1 MSKCLMD
8 KLGLG
13 PLLPTRRILRMADG
27 RKKHPEGKL
36 KDIPTLVGGI
46 EFPITYIVVDAK
58 PGTPTDFDLLFGMKW
73 LLQASARTWWKD
85 GIIEIEPPD
94 APIRLQMNHQDGT
107 PTSLKP
113 EEVRQ
118 VYDWHPLQDE
128 LEDDYEN
135 QIASCCMITTV
146 THRTPQRPNS
156 LPGTLEYDRWYEIAL
171 DEVPTMEH
179 VPCYGGET
187 NIIQEIEETGMYDI
201 YSDEFDSDECESDE
215 EEVWDHA
222 YCLFEVDKHDDNRL
236 LPTIPEKCLCGPEK
250 ESNLPVSA
258 NLGTCQK
265 SLDMLRLISSSTA
278 PPLPPVSLNVHM
290 DTTIYENPG
299 QESVEGSTRN
309 LDQNDTDGSQQ
320 RTSSLLEQDAFDDD
334 ELPEADEQPAITAS
348 QLKNYFNQDW
358 PDEPVETRPLHLP
371 AMDKL
376 ETIDIARSS
385 EIPKIQVKEELR
397 KLESCRFI
405 YPAQECEWASP
416 ILVVPK
422 KNTGKIRI
430 CVDFKRLNH
439 WTVPDPFPI
448 PFSDLILD
456 KVASSSLFSF
466 MDGFSGYNQIAI
478 APDDQYKTTFVTDW
492 GTYAYRVMPFGL
504 QNAPATFQRYMLQ
517 SFVHLKPFVE
527 LYLDDICAHTTV
539 EDHIQAL
546 DQRKI
551 HVHTR
556 AKTRN
561 EETAILVEKEEET
574 KDIPF
579 VWTDQ
584 CQEAFETLK
593 EKLVTAPILVAP
605 NWNKIFHVSVDTS
618 LLATG
623 AILSQLDDKKR
634 EHPIHY
640 VSRQLSKSEI
650 KYSATE
656 RECLGMIFAVSKFRH
671 YLLGKRFVF
680 HVDHEALKY
689 IIARPTRSGKLA
701 RWMLVLMEFT
711 FTVEYRPGKLHGNV
725 DFLSRL
731 PGEPEE
737 LSLETSPKDNFLF
750 IITEVT
756 TEDDWINQFK
766 FFLLTEEFPRGLP
779 RNKISAFIFAAAS
792 FRLVN
797 DDLYRVGR
805 DLILRRCV
813 APEEVFSVVKACHTD
828 PAGGHFNSKASIR
841 KVYDI
846 GYWWPTV
853 TKDVHQFISACDEC
867 QRYGKPGQFHRMTL
881 TPIMASQPFQR
892 WAIDFMGPISP
903 KAGYSQHE
911 YILVAV
917 DYVTKWAEVQSTRKN
932 NADTVIRF
940 LEDCIITRYGLPMA
954 IASDNGTH
962 FVNIAMKHVLSSYGI
977 THNLITPYHPQANGQ
992 VERINR
998 VLLSTIRKTVERN
1011 PKDWDKRLIGAVW
1024 AYCTTYKTTTG
1035 QSPFQLVYG
1044 QEAIL
1049 PIEFMLPTLRVL
1061 TGYSDKPD
1069 STDPDLTIKERIHQL
1084 HLLEE
1089 TRIIA
1094 LYKQYVAQSRR
1105 KAIFDRLCKPLTFQK
1120 GDLVLKWND
1129 RVGKFPGKFPTYWY
1143 GSYEIEA
1150 VFSNGSLQLKTISG
1164 HLLASRTN
1172 GEKCKLYLP
1181 QDVSEARRFTQI
1193 PPEMR
1198 SAYRVKTR

>member
-1 MSKCLMD
+1 M
-8 KLGLG
+8 
-13 PLLPTRRILRMADG
+13 
-27 RKKHPEGKL
+27 
-36 KDIPTLVGGI
+36 
-46 EFPITYIVVDAK
+46 
-58 PGTPTDFDLLFGMKW
+58 
-73 LLQASARTWWKD
+73 
-85 GIIEIEPPD
+85 
-94 APIRLQMNHQDGT
+94 
-107 PTSLKP
+107 
-113 EEVRQ
+113 
-118 VYDWHPLQDE
+118 
-128 LEDDYEN
+128 
-135 QIASCCMITTV
+135 
-146 THRTPQRPNS
+146 
-156 LPGTLEYDRWYEIAL
+156 

-187 NIIQEIEETGMYDI
+187 NIIQEIEETGTYDI
-201 YSDEFDSDECESDE
+201 YSDEFSSDECESVK

-250 ESNLPVSA
+250 ESNPSVSA
-258 NLGTCQK
+258 KFNLDTCQK
-265 SLDMLRLISSSTA
+265 SLDI
-278 PPLPPVSLNVHM
+278 
-290 DTTIYENPG
+290 
-299 QESVEGSTRN
+299 
-309 LDQNDTDGSQQ
+309 
-320 RTSSLLEQDAFDDD
+320 SLLEQDAFDDD
-334 ELPEADEQPAITAS
+334 ELPEADEQPAIRAS

-376 ETIDIARSS
+376 ETIDIARPGETPKYVYIS
-385 EIPKIQVKEELR
+385 EKTTPEDRLKYQKLFKSYRDVFAYTYEELFGVLPDKCQHRIPLTPDHVPQRQRPYRLPEHYRIQVKEELR

-504 QNAPATFQRYMLQ
+504 QNAPAIFQRYMLQ

-546 DQRKI
+546 DQVLKTCRDARISLNPQKCQFVCHCGKLLGHIISENGIAVDPEKI
-551 HVHTR
+551 AIIVSLPSPQSG
-556 AKTRN
+556 N
-561 EETAILVEKEEET
+561 EVRQFLGMTNYYRRYLIMYAHIAAPMTPL
-574 KDIPF
+574 
-579 VWTDQ
+579 TDQ
-584 CQEAFETLK
+584 SQEAFETLK

-634 EHPIHY
+634 EHHIHY
-640 VSRQLSKSEI
+640 ASRQLSKSKI
-650 KYSATE
+650 KYSTTE

-689 IIARPTRSGKLA
+689 IVARPIRSGKLA

-731 PGEPEE
+731 PGELEE

-779 RNKISAFIFAAAS
+779 RNKISAFIFAAAN
-792 FRLVN
+792 FRLLN

-813 APEEVFSVVKACHTD
+813 ALEKVFSVVKACHTD
-828 PAGGHFNSKASIR
+828 PAGGHFNNKASIR
-841 KVYDI
+841 KVYDT

-853 TKDVHQFISACDEC
+853 TKDVHQSISACDEC

-881 TPIMASQPFQR
+881 TPVMASQPFQR

-903 KAGYSQHE
+903 KASYSQHE

-917 DYVTKWAEVQSTRKN
+917 DYVIKWAEVQSTRKN

-954 IASDNGTH
+954 ITSDNGTH

-998 VLLSTIRKTVERN
+998 VLLSTIRKTVKRN

-1024 AYCTTYKTTTG
+1024 AYRTTYKTTTG

-1061 TGYSDKPD
+1061 TGYSDWPG
-1069 STDPDLTIKERIHQL
+1069 STDPDLTIKERVHQL

-1094 LYKQYVAQSRR
+1094 LYKQYIAQSRR
-1105 KAIFDRLCKPLTFQK
+1105 KATFDRLCKPLTFQK

-1129 RVGKFPGKFPTYWY
+1129 MMGKFPGKFPTYWY
-1143 GSYEIEA
+1143 GPYKIEA
-1150 VFSNGSLQLKTISG
+1150 VFSNGSLQLKTISR

-1172 GEKCKLYLP
+1172 GEKCKL
-1181 QDVSEARRFTQI
+1181 
-1193 PPEMR
+1193 
-1198 SAYRVKTR
+1198 